1 MALTESER
9 KYWRMRLNHLRSETE
24 AVLRILA
31 EDAKDTSMPTVDK
44 GTVFDAT
51 AIRMATAATQ

>member
-1 MALTESER
+1 MKLTESER

-31 EDAKDTSMPTVDK
+31 EDATQETPDKPLHDTVNTTRVWVST
-44 GTVFDAT
+44 
-51 AIRMATAATQ
+51 INTQ